1 MIFYCYINIINHKGI
16 ASQDRG
22 LTNKVIKRKEVGKDG
37 GEVKIYNESGG
48 EVMKEKRKVVIEHIE
63 KDIIYVHNLIEIL
76 VNKYHQDLAKNR
88 KQHIKS

>member
-1 MIFYCYINIINHKGI
+1 
-16 ASQDRG
+16 
-22 LTNKVIKRKEVGKDG
+22 
-37 GEVKIYNESGG
+37 
-48 EVMKEKRKVVIEHIE
+48 MKEKRKVVIEHIE